1 MKVLI
6 LGATGLVGRH
16 ALALALARPEVTA
29 VVAPTRRPLPPHDRL
44 TNPVAPQLDQLLSDV
59 AGWAPDAAI
68 CAMGTTIKIAG
79 SQQAF
84 RAIDHDLP
92 LAFAQAAHRA
102 GTQRFALVSSM
113 GASAGSSVFYA
124 RVKGEMERDIRA
136 IGFQSLCIARPFFIG
151 GQRDEARAAE
161 RIGLTLARFLAPVL
175 PKRFQID
182 PAPAIAQALIDA
194 VVAGVPGCQMRYSA
208 SLTG

>member
-1 MKVLI
+1 VKVLI

-16 ALALALARPEVTA
+16 ALALALARPEMTA
-29 VVAPTRRPLPPHDRL
+29 VIAPTRRPLPPHAKL
-44 TNPVAPQLDQLLSDV
+44 TNPIAPQLEQLLSDV
-59 AGWAPDAAI
+59 AHWAADAAI

-84 RAIDHDLP
+84 RAIDHDLQ
-92 LAFAQAAHRA
+92 LAFAQATHRA
-102 GTQRFALVSSM
+102 GTRRFALVSSM

-124 RVKGEMERDIRA
+124 RVKGELERDIRA
-136 IGFQSLCIARPFFIG
+136 IGFQSLCIARPFLIG
-151 GQRDEARAAE
+151 GHLDEARAAE
-161 RIGLTLARFLAPVL
+161 RIGLTLARVLGPVL

-194 VVAGVPGCQMRYSA
+194 IVAGVPGCQMRYSA